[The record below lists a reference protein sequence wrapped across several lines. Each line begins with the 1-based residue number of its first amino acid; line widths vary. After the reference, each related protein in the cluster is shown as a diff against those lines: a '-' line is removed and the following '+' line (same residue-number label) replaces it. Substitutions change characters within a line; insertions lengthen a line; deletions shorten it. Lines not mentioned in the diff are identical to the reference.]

1 MLLLVKNAGNAFF
14 IWGRTSICSC
24 YKGYIN
30 EMLCL
35 FELLVNTVVKISRK
49 EKVILTIVSHRTQK
63 WLLDQKMPTIAFYP
77 KSEIL
82 DRCAFAYCKIG
93 TRRSIATSY
102 KEKLSPQM
110 FSTLKNFYFLK
121 STKNIRFYPNYR
133 MLNSNTYASSRIKIR
148 SFDSTI
154 NKRNESLHTLYS
166 KKKYFYHKNTKI
178 QICTWINKDQN
189 DKFKSNQKQK

>member
-1 MLLLVKNAGNAFF
+1 
-14 IWGRTSICSC
+14 
-24 YKGYIN
+24 
-30 EMLCL
+30 
-35 FELLVNTVVKISRK
+35 
-49 EKVILTIVSHRTQK
+49 
-63 WLLDQKMPTIAFYP
+63 MPTIAFYP

-82 DRCAFAYCKIG
+82 DRYAFAYCKIR
-93 TRRSIATSY
+93 TRRSTATSY

-110 FSTLKNFYFLK
+110 FSTLKNSYFLK

-154 NKRNESLHTLYS
+154 NKRNEFLHTLYS
-166 KKKYFYHKNTKI
+166 KKKIFLSQKHKNTAVWPQMRNSQ